1 MVANGTGAV
10 DAVGVAGVADDF
22 GLVLGA
28 GVADTFNVVGAGVFG
43 DSGAAGGWALSCL

>member
-10 DAVGVAGVADDF
+10 DVAVAGVAGVF
-22 GLVLGA
+22 SMVLGA
-28 GVADTFNVVGAGVFG
+28 GVAGTFGLVGAGVFG